1 MKYDVKNGKNCVK
14 IIDVV
19 IDKERIEESRK
30 KIFKGIKENAEIN
43 GFRKGNAPDELI
55 QTHFGDKIKEEII
68 KDIVPAT
75 YSEIMKELNLK
86 IVTDPFLDE
95 IKYND
100 TGEILYQIKVEVS
113 PEFEIADYKNIKI
126 KEKKLEKVTDK
137 DIEREL
143 NKIRQYRGKLIDS
156 KNEKVE
162 KGNYAVVEIAAF
174 IDGKAIAEL
183 TANNFTINVGS
194 NSVLKEIEEGL
205 IGMKKSEEK
214 DIELTFPSNY
224 FNKNFA
230 GKKALF
236 KIKLKEIKE
245 MELPEANDEF
255 AKTTGN
261 YASIND
267 LKNKIKEELEKN
279 VEIDIKNHKIE
290 QIINHLF
297 SQNKFE
303 VPAGLVE
310 QEITNLINRYLN
322 NLSQQGLTLDKIGET
337 MENLRKSFEKQA
349 EENIRLIYII
359 LKVAEKEKIGVTD
372 ENIED
377 EIKKIATDINQNADA
392 IIKQTKQNGNWETFR
407 IRLLEDKVIDYLL
420 NLSEKISN

>member
-359 LKVAEKEKIGVTD
+359 LKIAEKEKIEVTD